1 MHAVPLDVF
10 ESKIH
15 SIRTYHDVLRI
26 FYGNHILTDDI
37 IDTMMM
43 EDHPQYFHTP
53 YGTMVGF
60 SPVRQPAVMSTSDRD
75 TQAHEAA
82 SNSRRDKGKG
92 ISSDVLHDSPV
103 ICKDCS
109 RSMSDV
115 MFGDSNTKSRNT
127 GDSTHSS
134 SNKHR
139 GRKRRK
145 KEKKKKRKGRGRK
158 RYRKGKEILFICTHY
173 SIKFSLKAPLLLTP
187 PITSYFHPLG
197 HSHYILWLTD
207 PGRGFSVVSEERKL
221 KINTCLP
228 NSVGRIFLLSKSCR
242 RGRK

>member
-43 EDHPQYFHTP
+43 EDNAQYFHTP

-60 SPVRQPAVMSTSDRD
+60 SPVRQHVMGSSDRD
-75 TQAHEAA
+75 TQAYEP

-103 ICKDCS
+103 ICKDCPG
-109 RSMSDV
+109 SMSDV
-115 MFGDSNTKSRNT
+115 MFGDSTKSRNT
-127 GDSTHSS
+127 GDSSHSS

-139 GRKRRK
+139 GKKRRK
-145 KEKKKKRKGRGRK
+145 KEKKKKKRKGRGRK
-158 RYRKGKEILFICTHY
+158 RYRKGNEILFICCCDPMK
-173 SIKFSLKAPLLLTP
+173 SVLKCHCM
-187 PITSYFHPLG
+187 I
-197 HSHYILWLTD
+197 D
-207 PGRGFSVVSEERKL
+207 
-221 KINTCLP
+221 
-228 NSVGRIFLLSKSCR
+228 
-242 RGRK
+242 